1 MEKRIRIKVGN
12 VIIEMPE
19 SVALQN
25 PFYRALLLQG
35 GTETLQIEVQTLSS
49 DTEIKETTGSAE
61 ASEQILLHKTL
72 RKGRRRKEAE
82 EK

>member
-1 MEKRIRIKVGN
+1 MEKKVRIKISGV
-12 VIIEMPE
+12 VIYMPE
-19 SVALQN
+19 KVALQN

-82 EK
+82 D

>member
-1 MEKRIRIKVGN
+1 MEKKVRIKISDV
-12 VIIEMPE
+12 VIYMPE
-19 SVALQN
+19 KVALQN

-49 DTEIKETTGSAE
+49 DTEIKETTGSVE

-82 EK
+82 D

>member
-1 MEKRIRIKVGN
+1 MEKKVKIKISGV
-12 VIIEMPE
+12 VIYMPE
-19 SVALQN
+19 RVALQN

-35 GTETLQIEVQTLSS
+35 GTETLQIEVQTPSS

-82 EK
+82 D